1 MKGLKYNSD
10 EGYAIGG
17 IGMNELI
24 SIMIPVYNV
33 KAYLEKAVYSVINQ
47 TYKAIEIFWVDDGS
61 TDGSGELCDE
71 LAKTDVRI
79 KVFHKDNEGAVSARK
94 VGIANASGLY
104 VLCVDSDDWIEKDCF
119 DKFL

>member
-1 MKGLKYNSD
+1 MIQEMKDL
-10 EGYAIGG
+10 
-17 IGMNELI
+17 ELI
-24 SIMIPVYNV
+24 SIVIPVYNV

-47 TYKAIEIFWVDDGS
+47 TYKLIEIFWVDDGS

-71 LAKTDVRI
+71 LAKADVRI